1 MISHSHL
8 SSEMGT
14 LAAIADA
21 STVHADLT
29 GVPDHQSASSH
40 SFPDFQPDVVPS
52 TLYSSNDA
60 VVPTVAATNP
70 SGWATTQSWARHQPL
85 IKQLYLYEKK
95 PLAEVM
101 RIMERQ
107 HGFRA
112 TVKMYKT
119 HIKQWG
125 LDKKNKVSEMRA
137 IVRKNKQR
145 ADQGKGSIVRVRGQ
159 LRDFAE
165 VVRYWNRKGESI
177 DRIIARQT
185 ASPTPEAVELST
197 PTPSPILTPHEF
209 AIPERLFRCIRNYF
223 DGSFESGTWVRTEP
237 TDPCHSIKDGGNTI
251 YYTVAQF
258 ASHCRLAGEMFSKGS
273 FQEAGR
279 NLIVATSK
287 INRILSSEY
296 PEALVEILGV
306 IAVFHYE
313 KRDEVAL
320 SILRQFSAL
329 GTVLLGRQ
337 HPLSLICEWINS
349 VYASDLSS
357 LVTRCIESMADQFER
372 FVGPMHISTL
382 GSRLTSIEVAGWE
395 GNSRMRMLQ
404 KLLSEYE
411 KILQPHD
418 FRTVWVSQQLASEY
432 FDRSYYVE
440 ARTLSQK
447 NIASSQHFQFVGSR
461 ESTEIQ
467 GLYLLA
473 MCQYAL
479 GEVDLGIANLHRVID
494 TMMLIRG
501 PQDAGARQWLVHLED
516 FYIQQGRWSSAAQVR
531 DWREKTLES
540 VDID

>member
-1 MISHSHL
+1 
-8 SSEMGT
+8 
-14 LAAIADA
+14 
-21 STVHADLT
+21 
-29 GVPDHQSASSH
+29 
-40 SFPDFQPDVVPS
+40 
-52 TLYSSNDA
+52 
-60 VVPTVAATNP
+60 
-70 SGWATTQSWARHQPL
+70 
-85 IKQLYLYEKK
+85 
-95 PLAEVM
+95 
-101 RIMERQ
+101 
-107 HGFRA
+107 
-112 TVKMYKT
+112 MYKT

-177 DRIIARQT
+177 DGIIARQT

-209 AIPERLFRCIRNYF
+209 AIPERLFRCIRNYL
-223 DGSFESGTWVRTEP
+223 DGPFESLTWARTEP
-237 TDPCHSIKDGGNTI
+237 IIPCYSIKDGGTTV
-251 YYTVAQF
+251 YTVDQF
-258 ASHCRLAGEMFSKGS
+258 AAQCYLASALFSRGS

-279 NLIVATSK
+279 NLIAATSK
-287 INRILSSEY
+287 INKILSSEH
-296 PEALVEILGV
+296 PEALVEILSV
-306 IAVFHYE
+306 IEDLHYV
-313 KRDEVAL
+313 KTDEMAL

-357 LVTRCIESMADQFER
+357 LVTRCIESIGDQFER
-372 FVGPMHISTL
+372 FVGPTHYSTL
-382 GSRLTSIEVAGWE
+382 GSRPTSIEVAGWE

-404 KLLSEYE
+404 KLLGECE

-418 FRTVWVSQQLASEY
+418 IRAVWVRRCLASEY

-447 NIASSQHFQFVGSR
+447 NVASSQHFQFVGDS
-461 ESTEIQ
+461 EYAETQ
-467 GLYLLA
+467 GLYEVA
-473 MCQYAL
+473 RCQYAL
-479 GEVDLGIANLHRVID
+479 GEVDLGIANLHRAID
-494 TMMLIRG
+494 IMMSKWG
-501 PQDAGARQWLVHLED
+501 PQDARVRHWLVRLED
-516 FYIQQGRWSSAAQVR
+516 CYIQQGRWSSAAQVR

>member
-1 MISHSHL
+1 MISQSHL

-14 LAAIADA
+14 LVAIADA
-21 STVHADLT
+21 STVHADLP
-29 GVPDHQSASSH
+29 GVPDHQSAASH

-70 SGWATTQSWARHQPL
+70 NGWAATQSWARHQPL

-119 HIKQWG
+119 HIKKWG

-137 IVRKNKQR
+137 ILRKNKQR
-145 ADQGKGSIVRVRGQ
+145 ADQGKGSIIRVRGQ

-165 VVRYWNRKGESI
+165 VVRYWHRKGVTI
-177 DRIIARQT
+177 DEIIARQT

-197 PTPSPILTPHEF
+197 PTPSPILMPHEL

-223 DGSFESGTWVRTEP
+223 DCSFESGTWVRTEP
-237 TDPCHSIKDGGNTI
+237 LSPCHSIIDEGNTV
-251 YYTVAQF
+251 YNTVDQF
-258 ASHCRLAGEMFSKGS
+258 GFQCFLACELFSRGS

-279 NLIVATSK
+279 NLIAATSK
-287 INRILSSEY
+287 INKILSSEH
-296 PEALVEILGV
+296 PGALLEIFKL
-306 IAVFHYE
+306 IAMFHYK

-357 LVTRCIESMADQFER
+357 LVTRCIESTADQFER

-382 GSRLTSIEVAGWE
+382 RSRLASFDHAGLE
-395 GNSRMRMLQ
+395 GNSRMQALQ
-404 KLLSEYE
+404 KLLGECE

-418 FRTVWVSQQLASEY
+418 LRTVWVGRWLASEY

-447 NIASSQHFQFVGSR
+447 SVASSQHFQFVGDR
-461 ESTEIQ
+461 EYAETQ
-467 GLYLLA
+467 GLYMVA

-494 TMMLIRG
+494 TMMSLWG
-501 PQDAGARQWLVHLED
+501 PQDARVRQWLVHLED
-516 FYIQQGRWSSAAQVR
+516 WYIEQGRWSSAAQVR
-531 DWREKTLES
+531 DWREKTMEW